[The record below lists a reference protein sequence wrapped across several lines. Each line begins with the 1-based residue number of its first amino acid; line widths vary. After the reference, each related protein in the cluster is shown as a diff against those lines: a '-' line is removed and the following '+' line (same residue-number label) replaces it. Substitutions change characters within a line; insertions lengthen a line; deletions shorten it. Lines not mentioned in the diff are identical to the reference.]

1 MIKEMP
7 GPVGLQRPTYACK
20 EASVVSNTLI
30 VSTFHW
36 FRWNK
41 QTALNWVINS
51 PEPVK
56 SRDDQETTSC
66 QSVASP
72 AATWHGAMVRPI
84 IDRWAV
90 GDIPTARAE

>member
-41 QTALNWVINS
+41 L
-51 PEPVK
+51 P
-56 SRDDQETTSC
+56 
-66 QSVASP
+66 
-72 AATWHGAMVRPI
+72 
-84 IDRWAV
+84 
-90 GDIPTARAE
+90 